1 MSQTVKYFS
10 LINYVWNNYGFRVGS
25 FLTCRFHLVQ
35 ILLHT
40 ALIMSYTIN
49 WVTFEVVGFMEDMLL
64 ELTLDEQQLIPYLCA
79 VSLPGVISEHRPPT
93 YISISSPA
101 CVQT

>member
-1 MSQTVKYFS
+1 MFGLTLDLQEVY
-10 LINYVWNNYGFRVGS
+10 RVDS
-25 FLTCRFHLVQ
+25 FLTCRFPLVQ

-40 ALIMSYTIN
+40 VLIMSYTIN
-49 WVTFEVVGFMEDMLL
+49 LATFEVVGFTEDMLL
-64 ELTLDEQQLIPYLCA
+64 ELALDEQQLIPPYLCA
-79 VSLPGVISEHRPPT
+79 VSLPGVISEHRSPT